1 MNLFLFMIGL
11 TLVMVAGFVSAFLW
25 AASSG
30 QFEDLATPP
39 YRILNDDDVVL
50 EKDSQGNHTGLN

>member
-11 TLVMVAGFVSAFLW
+11 TFMMVAGFVSAFLW

-30 QFEDLATPP
+30 QFDDLATPA
-39 YRILNDDDVVL
+39 YRILNDDSDEL
-50 EKDSQGNHTGLN
+50 EKNGQKNHTELN

>member
-11 TLVMVAGFVSAFLW
+11 TFMMVAGFVSAFLW

-30 QFEDLATPP
+30 QFEDLTTPA
-39 YRILNDDDVVL
+39 YRILSDESDEL
-50 EKDSQGNHTGLN
+50 EKNSHKNHTEL

>member
-11 TLVMVAGFVSAFLW
+11 TFLMVAGFVSAFLW

-30 QFEDLATPP
+30 QFEDLTTPA
-39 YRILNDDDVVL
+39 YRILSDDNEEIKKNGQKNAL
-50 EKDSQGNHTGLN
+50 S

>member
-11 TLVMVAGFVSAFLW
+11 TFMMVAGFVSAFLW

-30 QFEDLATPP
+30 QFEDLASPA
-39 YRILNDDDVVL
+39 YRILNDDNDAL
-50 EKDSQGNHTGLN
+50 EKNGHKNHTELN